1 MSSSAQVM
9 PTFCVICRRVDVTY
23 PAESWGTWGPGWAR
37 VASSTTRGVY
47 EAYNICRGLEERF
60 DPRSYNFSV
69 LVVEYD
75 VWDD

>member
-1 MSSSAQVM
+1 MRDM
-9 PTFCVICRRVDVTY
+9 
-23 PAESWGTWGPGWAR
+23 GAR
-37 VASSTTRGVY
+37 VASSSTRDVF
-47 EAYNICRGLEERF
+47 EALNICRDLQERF